1 MEAIAEDLAP
11 LREALADLLAAH
23 RATSGLTQR
32 ELAHAI
38 NYARTTVGTAEA
50 GHRRPSRLFWA
61 RCDERLGAGGE
72 LLRAYEALVAGQE
85 RRRAS
90 LAAQDQ
96 AERIAR
102 GSIAGELVAAGGT
115 APAGSGRPVAGSL
128 PASGAG
134 WELAG
139 WELVG
144 RRRFRPTRRL
154 IEEDVDPITRRYR
167 SLYHRL
173 PSVDLAPALMGHL
186 RLVHGLLDGA
196 EGGVRRSLG
205 STVAE
210 TAGFAA
216 WLCGDL
222 GDQPQML
229 RLYRL
234 AEDAVA
240 ESGDRALGGYV
251 RGFRAQ
257 ALTGRG
263 EHRKGMDEAAAAVAE
278 AGRSAAPAVR
288 GWLGVVHAAALAAGG
303 QPAPARAALAEAER
317 HLDRGSGGERPEW
330 MYEFDRPRFDAH
342 AGACYLRMN
351 RPAEAVP
358 VLRQALTG
366 LSPEGRRR
374 AEVSLDLAR
383 ALLAAGEAEEAAELA
398 GQAAEVFGSWDSA
411 AGLDRVTAF
420 TGTLRHAGH
429 PAMASL
435 LTDRVVAY
443 RRPALP
449 V

>member
-1 MEAIAEDLAP
+1 MEATAEDLAP
-11 LREALADLLAAH
+11 LRCALSDLLTAH

-32 ELAHAI
+32 ELARAI
-38 NYARTTVGTAEA
+38 GYARTTVGTAEA
-50 GHRRPSRLFWA
+50 GHRQPSRVFWD
-61 RCDERLGAGGE
+61 RCDQRLGAGGE
-72 LLRAYEALVAGQE
+72 LLRAYEALVAGQV
-85 RRRAS
+85 RRRAG
-90 LAAQDQ
+90 LAARDQ

-102 GSIAGELVAAGGT
+102 GLMAGELGVAAGTPPFG
-115 APAGSGRPVAGSL
+115 AGSVVGSPPP
-128 PASGAG
+128 PAAVGG
-134 WELAG
+134 WE
-139 WELVG
+139 WVG
-144 RRRFRPTRRL
+144 RRRFRATRRL

-173 PSVDLAPALMGHL
+173 PSVDLAPAVMGHL
-186 RLVHGLLDGA
+186 RLVHGLLGGA
-196 EGGVRRSLG
+196 EGGTRRSLG
-205 STVAE
+205 ATVAE

-240 ESGDRALGGYV
+240 ECGDRALGGYV

-263 EHRKGMDEAAAAVAE
+263 EHRAGMDEARAAVGE

-288 GWLGVVHAAALAAGG
+288 GWLGAVHATALAAGG
-303 QPAPARAALAEAER
+303 QPGPARAALAEAER
-317 HLDRGSGGERPEW
+317 HLDRGAGGARPEW
-330 MYEFDRPRFDAH
+330 MYDFDRPRFDAY
-342 AGACYLRMN
+342 AGACYLRMDC
-351 RPAEAVP
+351 PAEAVP
-358 VLRQALTG
+358 VLRRALTG

-383 ALLAAGEAEEAAELA
+383 ALLAAGEVEEAAELA
-398 GQAAEVFGSWDSA
+398 GRAADQFGSWDSA

-420 TGTLRHAGH
+420 TGALRHAGH
-429 PAMASL
+429 AAMAGL
-435 LTDRVVAY
+435 LAERVLSH
-443 RRPALP
+443 RRPAVP

>member
-1 MEAIAEDLAP
+1 MAATAEDLAP
-11 LREALADLLAAH
+11 LRRALSDLLAAH

-32 ELAHAI
+32 ELARAI
-38 NYARTTVGTAEA
+38 GYARTTVGTAEA
-50 GHRRPSRLFWA
+50 GHRQPSRVFWA
-61 RCDERLGAGGE
+61 RCDQRLGAGGE
-72 LLRAYEALVAGQE
+72 LLRAYDALVAGQE
-85 RRRAS
+85 RRRAD
-90 LAAQDQ
+90 LAARDQ

-102 GSIAGELVAAGGT
+102 GSMAGELVVAAGT
-115 APAGSGRPVAGSL
+115 PPAGASSVVGSL
-128 PASGAG
+128 PALGPG
-134 WELAG
+134 WE
-139 WELVG
+139 WVG
-144 RRRFRPTRRL
+144 RRHFRPTRRL
-154 IEEDVDPITRRYR
+154 VEEDVDPITRRYR

-173 PSVDLAPALMGHL
+173 PSVDLAPAVMGHL
-186 RLVHGLLDGA
+186 RLVHGLLGGA
-196 EGGVRRSLG
+196 EGVTRRSLG
-205 STVAE
+205 ATVAE

-263 EHRKGMDEAAAAVAE
+263 EHRQGMDEARAAVGE

-288 GWLGVVHAAALAAGG
+288 GWLGAVHATALAAGG

-330 MYEFDRPRFDAH
+330 MYDFDRPRFDAY
-342 AGACYLRMN
+342 AGACYLRMD

-358 VLRQALTG
+358 VLRRALTG
-366 LSPEGRRR
+366 LSPQGRRR

-398 GQAAEVFGSWDSA
+398 GQAADLFGSWDSA

-429 PAMASL
+429 PAMAGL